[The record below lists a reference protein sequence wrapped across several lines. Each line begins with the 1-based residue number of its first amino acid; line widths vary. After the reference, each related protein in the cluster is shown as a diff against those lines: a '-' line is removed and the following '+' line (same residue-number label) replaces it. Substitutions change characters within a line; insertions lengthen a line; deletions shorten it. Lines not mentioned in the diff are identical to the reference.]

1 MLEPGD
7 REYLDELID
16 RMSWK
21 QFVELMEALN
31 KLLSE
36 GEENWQ
42 Q

>member
-1 MLEPGD
+1 MLESGD
-7 REYLDELID
+7 CEYLAELID
-16 RMSWK
+16 RMSWE
-21 QFVELMEALN
+21 QFVQLMETLN